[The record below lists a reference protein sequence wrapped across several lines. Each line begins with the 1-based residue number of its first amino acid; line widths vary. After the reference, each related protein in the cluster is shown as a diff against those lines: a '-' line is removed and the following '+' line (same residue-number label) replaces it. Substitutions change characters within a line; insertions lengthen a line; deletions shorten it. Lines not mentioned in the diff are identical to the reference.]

1 MLFNH
6 SFPTAAGLG
15 EIVRLH
21 HPNMKPTQPP
31 SSTVHQ
37 GDGTLVAWGGAA
49 ADECRRRPLRSVA
62 SVVLGARALA
72 ALLADGRV
80 ACFGDAEPDRGLDGI
95 GWGLGS
101 WKRADV
107 TKRCVYDM

>member
-1 MLFNH
+1 M
-6 SFPTAAGLG
+6 
-15 EIVRLH
+15 
-21 HPNMKPTQPP
+21 
-31 SSTVHQ
+31 
-37 GDGTLVAWGGAA
+37 
-49 ADECRRRPLRSVA
+49 A

>member
-1 MLFNH
+1 
-6 SFPTAAGLG
+6 
-15 EIVRLH
+15 
-21 HPNMKPTQPP
+21 MKPTQPP